1 MLTSSGNCLFL
12 FPDVKGIIIVTNN
25 VWKTYSVVEQTA
37 YVLAVPLKNEPP
49 PPQVQMQQLPGMSYS
64 VPPPMTLFYPPPY
77 GIVTPPPSTQP
88 PREHHSEYESQY
100 DMYRAVPTPL
110 APSPFQPDFA
120 TPELRYSHE
129 GPEYLHLPPETV
141 PYKVLL
147 KDTAIA
153 KTDEA
158 RWSLMAALLKTEA
171 ILKEH
176 IRGFE
181 RYADGFEGVVIS
193 PELCSCPQA
202 FHPEVPEFTDEDRA

>member
-1 MLTSSGNCLFL
+1 
-12 FPDVKGIIIVTNN
+12 
-25 VWKTYSVVEQTA
+25 
-37 YVLAVPLKNEPP
+37 
-49 PPQVQMQQLPGMSYS
+49 MQQLPGMSYS

-88 PREHHSEYESQY
+88 PREHHSAYESQY
-100 DMYRAVPTPL
+100 DMYRAVSMPL

-147 KDTAIA
+147 KDTTIA

-171 ILKEH
+171 MLKEH

-202 FHPEVPEFTDEDRA
+202 FHPEVPEFTDEDRAEMHENRRKYLKSKGSQKSYELGDGRVELERLKQRWEARQMAWGSF